1 MSHLADQSR
10 DVYRP
15 LIADGLPGRRRGPQL
30 NDQRHSKSVCFPR
43 EGQEAGM
50 GEVVQF
56 VSKSERERMR
66 LIREARAI
74 YDSIFPSE
82 APAGR
87 PGDEAQRS

>member
-1 MSHLADQSR
+1 
-10 DVYRP
+10 
-15 LIADGLPGRRRGPQL
+15 L
-30 NDQRHSKSVCFPR
+30 NDDSHSKCVLFSP
-43 EGQEAGM
+43 EGQEADM